1 MEDIIFLITLV
12 GENVHSGTSIIGYT
26 DSNDK
31 NVIASYIKN
40 RFNIKLGEQ
49 LLNRYSYQN
58 GIHWEYETDN
68 DKVFV
73 HVDIIDKIE

>member
-1 MEDIIFLITLV
+1 MEDVIFLISLV
-12 GENVHSGTSIIGYT
+12 GEKVNSGKSIIGYT
-26 DSNDK
+26 DNNDK
-31 NVIASYIKN
+31 NIIASYVKN

-49 LLNRYSYQN
+49 LLNKYSYQN

>member
-1 MEDIIFLITLV
+1 MEDVIFLITLV
-12 GENVHSGTSIIGYT
+12 GEKVHNGTSIIGYI
-26 DSNDK
+26 DGNDK
-31 NVIASYIKN
+31 NVIASYIKD

-68 DKVFV
+68 DKVF
-73 HVDIIDKIE
+73 DRIEKGMPL

>member
-1 MEDIIFLITLV
+1 MEDVIFLISLI
-12 GENVHSGTSIIGYT
+12 GEKVNSGKSIIGYT
-26 DSNDK
+26 DNNDK
-31 NVIASYIKN
+31 NVIASYVKD
-40 RFNIKLGEQ
+40 RFNITLGEQ
-49 LLNRYSYQN
+49 LLNKYSYQN

>member
-1 MEDIIFLITLV
+1 MEDVIFLITLV
-12 GENVHSGTSIIGYT
+12 GDKVHNGTSIIGYT

-31 NVIASYIKN
+31 SVVASYIKD
-40 RFNIKLGEQ
+40 RFKLNLGEQ

-68 DKVFV
+68 ANVFV
-73 HVDIIDKIE
+73 HIDVIDKIE